1 MQGRSELSSAVDH
14 LIKAKD
20 IYIKADKNLDRDET
34 RDNLGQKIIE
44 ITTGIANLQVDM
56 GELDKA
62 SLSYEVSTFY
72 MMSI

>member
-1 MQGRSELSSAVDH
+1 MQGRSELSSAIDH

-20 IYIKADKNLDRDET
+20 IYIKADENLDRDET

-72 MMSI
+72 MMWI